1 MFAASSLTTRATGQR
16 MNDDKKTIAAVKMLI
31 LRFTGRIDMPR
42 EEAEK
47 MDVYEELEKILA
59 DHDANLDDK
68 KKE

>member
-1 MFAASSLTTRATGQR
+1 

-47 MDVYEELEKILA
+47 MDVYEELEKILT
-59 DHDANLDDK
+59 DHDANLDND
-68 KKE
+68 